1 MKINYVKRSKLLPHQ
16 ELSLGYPV
24 TYHEKVTDV
33 KNLDLIVIAC
43 PATPET
49 HHLINSNVINSI
61 SNPFR
66 IINIGRGTVIDEE
79 ALIKGLKSG
88 KVLFAGLDVYE
99 NEPSI
104 NPELINREDVILTP
118 HIGAST
124 VENFDYTAIK
134 ALENITKVLEGGD
147 CEDRVN

>member
-1 MKINYVKRSKLLPHQ
+1 M
-16 ELSLGYPV
+16 
-24 TYHEKVTDV
+24 
-33 KNLDLIVIAC
+33 
-43 PATPET
+43 
-49 HHLINSNVINSI
+49 
-61 SNPFR
+61 
-66 IINIGRGTVIDEE
+66 
-79 ALIKGLKSG
+79 
-88 KVLFAGLDVYE
+88 FAGLDVYE

-147 CEDRVN
+147 CVDRVN